1 MFVRVLVVTLLAL
14 WIWHPSLNSKPV
26 KVWLRSEA
34 AEGLLRGLIAAGFV
48 ILIWKPLLNSQEH
61 LVTFSQSGNVHPF
74 KLAAQDFLFFSGV
87 VILDAVLSGM
97 TALRSPGA
105 LVKLGLLEFLFPWP
119 FFLFW
124 VTALA
129 PPANDYKTW
138 EQIAWASPLVLVNA
152 LIAIQIWV
160 GNKWRNRNAPPIDR
174 V

>member
-14 WIWHPSLNSKPV
+14 WIWHPSLNSNSV
-26 KVWLRSEA
+26 KVWLRSEG

-74 KLAAQDFLFFSGV
+74 KLVTTDFLFFSGV
-87 VILDAVLSGM
+87 VILEAVLSGV
-97 TALRSPGA
+97 TARRSPRA
-105 LVKLGLLEFLFPWP
+105 LIKLGLLEFLFPWP
-119 FFLFW
+119 FFLFC

-138 EQIAWASPLVLVNA
+138 EQMAWASPVILVNL
-152 LIAIQIWV
+152 LIAIQILM
-160 GNKWRNRNAPPIDR
+160 GNKWRNRNAPPLVR
-174 V
+174 S